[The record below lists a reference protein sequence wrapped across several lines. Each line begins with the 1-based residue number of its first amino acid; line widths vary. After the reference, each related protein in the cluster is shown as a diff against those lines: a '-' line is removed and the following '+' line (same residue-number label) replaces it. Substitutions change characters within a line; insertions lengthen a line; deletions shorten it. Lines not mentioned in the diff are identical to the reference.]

1 MISFH
6 NQGKPRCLWTNSQ
19 EFKLGGHLRRELP
32 GATEST
38 TTRSTLKAVWESWSS
53 WTFNK
58 DSQGRFKHIW
68 DYSAKPLIQLGY
80 QIAKP
85 KLRDLVPPGLYSLR
99 CNLTTLNRVILSFT
113 AARKETRL
121 APIPPP
127 LHSNILPAPAQILV
141 WGGSRAWCPPNKFMA
156 EVGGGGSVHMLL
168 PVDHARARVCNMYSQ

>member
-38 TTRSTLKAVWESWSS
+38 TTPSTLKAVWESWSS

-85 KLRDLVPPGLYSLR
+85 KLRDLVSGVTSPLSTESFSVLQLQEKKPDWLPSHLPCTPTSSPHLLR
-99 CNLTTLNRVILSFT
+99 SWCGVAAGHGVPQTNLWQRWEEEGVFT
-113 AARKETRL
+113 CCYL
-121 APIPPP
+121 
-127 LHSNILPAPAQILV
+127 
-141 WGGSRAWCPPNKFMA
+141 
-156 EVGGGGSVHMLL
+156 
-168 PVDHARARVCNMYSQ
+168 